1 MAEVYGLSTVDTF
14 LMIKKESTYEKL
26 IDIIN
31 YPDMGG
37 EPEQID
43 ITSLTDH
50 MRRSIPGI
58 QEVEALNFESNYTP
72 ENYAKLKALEGN
84 ETEFAVWFGRDA
96 QKTPDGHDGKFTFS
110 GKIVSYPV
118 GGAVNEARK
127 INSIIMPSTEI
138 ELVTA

>member
-14 LMIKKESTYEKL
+14 LMIKKDSTYEKL

-43 ITSLTDH
+43 ITSLTDR

-58 QEVEALNFESNYTP
+58 QELESLTFEANYTP
-72 ENYAKLKALEGN
+72 EAYAKVKALDN
-84 ETEFAVWFGRDA
+84 VQTEYAVWFGCDA
-96 QKTPDGHDGKFTFS
+96 SRNPDGHDGKFEFT
-110 GKIVSYPV
+110 GAMTSYPM
-118 GGAVNEARK
+118 GGGVNEARK
-127 INSIIMPSTEI
+127 INMIIMASSEI
-138 ELVTA
+138 TLAAE